1 MLRLII
7 YLAEPKNREMAI
19 YKFRVSF
26 EDYDDVIREI
36 DIQSTQTFLDLHET
50 IHRTTGYDPEKSSS
64 FYVSNDQWIKNEEI
78 AYLPTQRKTDRGVAL
93 MENTKL
99 LKFIDD
105 PHQKF
110 YYTYN
115 FDRPYDFHVEL
126 MKILD
131 EEKGKEYPFVAKV
144 TGDAPKPLGLIPT
157 PVPTTGDEDD
167 FDFLEDEIEPEEVE
181 DDFIAVDDL
190 AVNLHES
197 ADIVPKVAESEEEH
211 EDDFL
216 DEFPDNDNL
225 EADEFPKDEDY

>member
-7 YLAEPKNREMAI
+7 YLAEHKNRKMAI

-36 DIQSTQTFLDLHET
+36 DIQSTQTFLDLHKT
-50 IHRTTGYDPEKSSS
+50 IHSTTGYDPAKSSS

-78 AYLPTQRKTDRGVAL
+78 AYLPTQRKIDRGVAL
-93 MENTKL
+93 MDNTKL

-144 TGDAPKPLGLIPT
+144 TGDAPKPLGIIPT
-157 PVPTTGDEDD
+157 PVPTTGDEED
-167 FDFLEDEIEPEEVE
+167 FDFLEDEIEPEVDDDFVAVE
-181 DDFIAVDDL
+181 DL
-190 AVNLHES
+190 ALNLHES
-197 ADIVPKVAESEEEH
+197 EDIVPKVEESEEDH
-211 EDDFL
+211 DDEFL
-216 DEFPDNDNL
+216 DEFSDDDTPD
-225 EADEFPKDEDY
+225 ADEFRKEDDY